1 MIKLVIFD
9 LDGVL
14 YESKEFH
21 FESLNQALSEVDKNL
36 EISKEEHLK
45 TYDGLSTNRKL
56 DILTNEKGLNPQ
68 YHQQIWAR
76 KQEITGKLLD
86 KIRVNESLIG
96 YLQLLKNEN
105 IKIICCSNSIK
116 STVENVLT
124 NLGVYDLFDE
134 IYSNEDVH
142 NPKPHPEM
150 YWKALIKYS
159 ITPDQALIIEDS
171 PVGRLGAKMSG
182 CNTIFIN
189 TPKDVNS
196 DLVDKI
202 INMNSKE
209 IDNNLN
215 TYVDKNLNV
224 LIPMAG
230 LGSRFSSQGYAF
242 PKPLIEVKG
251 KPMIQLVVENLN
263 IDGQYTFIVLKEHIE
278 KYNIDKMLKLI
289 KPDCNIV
296 IRMA

>member
-21 FESLNQALSEVDKNL
+21 FDALNAALSEIDKRL
-36 EISKEEHLK
+36 EISKEDHLK

-56 DILTNEKGLNPQ
+56 DILTKEKGLNPQ
-68 YHQQIWAR
+68 FHKQIWAR
-76 KQEITGKLLD
+76 KQEITGNLLK
-86 KIRVNESLIG
+86 KIEVNKSLIG
-96 YLQLLKNEN
+96 HLQLLKNKN

-116 STVENVLT
+116 TTVDNVLT

-134 IYSNEDVH
+134 IYSNEDVD

-182 CNTIFIN
+182 CNTVFIN
-189 TPKDVNS
+189 TPKDVNE

-202 INMNSKE
+202 INMNTKE

-215 TYVDKNLNV
+215 TYVDKNLNI

-242 PKPLIEVKG
+242 PSL
-251 KPMIQLVVENLN
+251 L
-263 IDGQYTFIVLKEHIE
+263 
-278 KYNIDKMLKLI
+278 
-289 KPDCNIV
+289 
-296 IRMA
+296 